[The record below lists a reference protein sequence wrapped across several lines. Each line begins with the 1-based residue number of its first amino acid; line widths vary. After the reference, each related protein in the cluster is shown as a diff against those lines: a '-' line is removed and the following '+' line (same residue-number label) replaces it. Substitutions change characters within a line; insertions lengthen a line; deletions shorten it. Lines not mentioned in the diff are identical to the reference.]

1 MKYLWALRSFGNWTL
16 FRLRRH
22 TVYHLLYSL
31 IFKISSGLFFLNWSI
46 TALQCCVTFCCTT
59 KWIIY
64 MYTHILS
71 FSDVPPTLPSSHPP
85 GSPQSTELSFPYY
98 TAAVLLSAV
107 QPSESS
113 ICTHISSPSQTSL
126 QHSPRPTLLG
136 HHRAPSWASRTIQQ
150 LPAMNCLHV
159 NITLPIHPTVP
170 FPLCVCM
177 SILYACISIP
187 ALQIG

>member
-31 IFKISSGLFFLNWSI
+31 IFKISLGLFFLNWSI

-98 TAAVLLSAV
+98 TAASCYELPRCQYYS
-107 QPSESS
+107 PNSS
-113 ICTHISSPSQTSL
+113 HCS
-126 QHSPRPTLLG
+126 
-136 HHRAPSWASRTIQQ
+136 
-150 LPAMNCLHV
+150 LPALCLHV
-159 NITLPIHPTVP
+159 HS
-170 FPLCVCM
+170 LCLH
-177 SILYACISIP
+177 LYSCP
-187 ALQIG
+187 ANRLICSLF